1 MAERETSFAKN
12 VQLDSYKQSLLDRA
26 ERLGVTFNNAS
37 SNEAKQSQGDKQG
50 SSMVEKDQPKHVNRP
65 PEEMAKAA
73 DRQAYAK
80 GMRNDDKAAKTKQA
94 MDSERAKRLIEKA
107 KAEQQNKDQNN
118 NGMKNS
124 M

>member
-1 MAERETSFAKN
+1 MSERETSFAKS

-37 SNEAKQSQGDKQG
+37 SDKSTQTQGDKQ
-50 SSMVEKDQPKHVNRP
+50 SSSQVEKDQAKLVNKP
-65 PEEMAKAA
+65 PAHMASAA
-73 DRQAYAK
+73 DRQVHSK
-80 GMRNDDKAAKTKQA
+80 GMRGDDKAAKAKQT
-94 MDSERAKRLIEKA
+94 MDSERAKRLAEKA